1 MRHCFSSSLTN
12 DHFSRYDTQMQGDQK
27 TLPCH
32 PGLST
37 GSQLA
42 SAGRLRLRSR
52 SIGSRRQ
59 PWAFLIQEP
68 VSFEPGQSEIAY

>member
-1 MRHCFSSSLTN
+1 MRHCFTSSLTD

-42 SAGRLRLRSR
+42 SAGQLQPRG
-52 SIGSRRQ
+52 IGSQR
-59 PWAFLIQEP
+59 
-68 VSFEPGQSEIAY
+68 